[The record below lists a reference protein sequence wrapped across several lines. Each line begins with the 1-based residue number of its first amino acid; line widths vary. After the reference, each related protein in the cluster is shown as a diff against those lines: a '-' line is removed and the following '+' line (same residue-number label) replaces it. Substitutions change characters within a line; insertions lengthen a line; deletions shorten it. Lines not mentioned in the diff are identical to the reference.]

1 MGPDWKFPQPSAYHH
16 AKFISQILYIMKY
29 GLLGDQV
36 WWLTD
41 EERRQIK
48 RMMPYAA
55 LYHGPSFLKCPL
67 TIQAPYNDL
76 LSYSKVREFRKV
88 DSVMA
93 DKVLH
98 SFSGQYWYLDE
109 SWVTISL
116 LDDRLSKEERLLLAK
131 TLVSIP
137 RPESLPPVAVSN
149 KLKYNKVIGRIS
161 GQSLGNCQVCL
172 L

>member
-1 MGPDWKFPQPSAYHH
+1 MGPDWKFPYPSAYHH

-48 RMMPYAA
+48 RMMRYAA
-55 LYHGPSFLKCPL
+55 FYHGPSFLKCPV
-67 TIQAPYNDL
+67 TIQAPHNDL
-76 LSYSKVREFRKV
+76 LSYSKVQEFRKV

-98 SFSGQYWYLDE
+98 SFSGQCWYLDE

-116 LDDRLSKEERLLLAK
+116 LDDRLSKEEGAPFK
-131 TLVSIP
+131 
-137 RPESLPPVAVSN
+137 N
-149 KLKYNKVIGRIS
+149 S
-161 GQSLGNCQVCL
+161 GKHPMT
-172 L
+172 

>member
-1 MGPDWKFPQPSAYHH
+1 
-16 AKFISQILYIMKY
+16 
-29 GLLGDQV
+29 
-36 WWLTD
+36 
-41 EERRQIK
+41 
-48 RMMPYAA
+48 MMPYAA
-55 LYHGPSFLKCPL
+55 LYHGPSFLKCPV

-98 SFSGQYWYLDE
+98 SFSGQCWYLDE

-137 RPESLPPVAVSN
+137 RPESFPPVAVSN
-149 KLKYNKVIGRIS
+149 KLKDNKANREDFWPES
-161 GQSLGNCQVCL
+161 GKLPSLSALMGPRSWLIPKKLGLTVEDMSWLEVPVEN
-172 L
+172 